1 MKISRIAPFILIS
14 ICLAACEQ
22 KSGSVSSS
30 PTTPSSETATTP
42 EASSSSS
49 GPSFLR
55 WTSEHAQ
62 SDPSPSKSVT
72 NTRPAFRGEVANQRA
87 DQYLKSYQAV
97 LDDANAQAPPPA
109 NPEVSMNN
117 GLSAVRKL
125 ARDTQEFANQQKQMR
140 QALVP
145 DERKRLLEYQRS
157 LEQPRQDE

>member
-1 MKISRIAPFILIS
+1 MKISRIAPFVLIS

-30 PTTPSSETATTP
+30 TKTPSSEPATTP
-42 EASSSSS
+42 EASSSSAA
-49 GPSFLR
+49 PSFLR

-62 SDPSPSKSVT
+62 STPSPSKSVA
-72 NTRPAFRGEVANQRA
+72 NSRPAFRSEDANQRA

-97 LDDANAQAPPPA
+97 LDDLNAPAAPPA
-109 NPEVSMNN
+109 NSEVSMNN